1 MSKQN
6 HIIEPEE
13 LMAYLDG
20 ELPAKQAASTAAHLE
35 HCHECQVLAAE
46 LKEVSEM
53 LAGWEVEASEPELGE
68 EVAAALDERKTSTG
82 IVARRKGQMSFL
94 TSRGLLW
101 SGGLA
106 AVLIAAVSIPNLL
119 RSRDAAIKG
128 FNATRERSQV
138 VAQAPSKSL
147 PPQAGRKMETES
159 GPGGDAN
166 SFASYMKIP
175 HPAATPSAGTLGG
188 LQKNQGAEEE
198 QKAENQEDET
208 SNVPGYT
215 GPMIIRTADLAVT
228 TPQFD
233 KARAALDEIL
243 KRHHG
248 HIGELNVNTPPGSA
262 RSLSATLR
270 VPSNQMDVALA
281 DLKGLGR
288 VDKESQGGEEVT
300 QEYIDLQARLANSR
314 HTEQRLT
321 DILRERTGKLSDVL
335 SVEMQISRVR
345 GEIERMEAQRK
356 NMKNQVDFATVNL
369 NVTEEY
375 EAEIKAVPPSTST
388 RFRNA
393 AIEGYRS
400 LVDGI
405 IAVLLWLLSAGPT
418 LLLWAAILFFPAR
431 MVWRRARRY
440 RRDRA

>member
-1 MSKQN
+1 MSKEN
-6 HIIEPEE
+6 YIVEPEE

-35 HCHECQVLAAE
+35 HCHECRTLAAE
-46 LKEVSEM
+46 LKEVSE
-53 LAGWEVEASEPELGE
+53 LLQAWQADASEPELSE
-68 EVAAALDERKTSTG
+68 EVAAALKEDERAKDKPGSYRLPPH
-82 IVARRKGQMSFL
+82 RR
-94 TSRGLLW
+94 LLNLRYW
-101 SGGLA
+101 PKRAWGLA
-106 AVLIAAVSIPNLL
+106 VIGVILFALTTPMFFRKSVDLHTFSSPVQDLTLSSQGGARPSHVPAKK
-119 RSRDAAIKG
+119 AEG
-128 FNATRERSQV
+128 FQNSQQPV
-138 VAQAPSKSL
+138 GTPPPAPGVGT
-147 PPQAGRKMETES
+147 AGRLEK
-159 GPGGDAN
+159 DQ
-166 SFASYMKIP
+166 
-175 HPAATPSAGTLGG
+175 SAEL
-188 LQKNQGAEEE
+188 EEE
-198 QKAENQEDET
+198 TQDDET
-208 SNVPGYT
+208 SNVPGSN

-233 KARAALDEIL
+233 KARAALDDIL

-262 RSLSATLR
+262 RSLTATLR
-270 VPSNQMDVALA
+270 VPSNRMDVALA

-288 VDKESQGGEEVT
+288 VDKESQGGQEVT

-356 NMKNQVDFATVNL
+356 GMKNQVDFATVNL
-369 NVTEEY
+369 NVAEEY

-400 LVDGI
+400 VVDGI
-405 IAVLLWLLSAGPT
+405 IAVLLWLLTAGPT

>member
-6 HIIEPEE
+6 HIVEPEE

-35 HCHECQVLAAE
+35 HCHECQTLAAE
-46 LKEVSEM
+46 LKEVSGM

-68 EVAAALDERKTSTG
+68 RVAAALDHGERETSTG
-82 IVARRKGQMSFL
+82 FLGHRKGQMSFRIP
-94 TSRGLLW
+94 RGLLW

-106 AVLIAAVSIPNLL
+106 VAVGLIISIPNLM
-119 RSRDAAIKG
+119 RSRLAA
-128 FNATRERSQV
+128 NSANNSLT
-138 VAQAPSKSL
+138 APSQGSQETLKVPPKSA
-147 PPQAGRKMETES
+147 PARSEMKFEFSRAPQPMGTPA
-159 GPGGDAN
+159 PGEED
-166 SFASYMKIP
+166 
-175 HPAATPSAGTLGG
+175 
-188 LQKNQGAEEE
+188 QGAEESE
-198 QKAENQEDET
+198 AKNQEDET
-208 SNVPGYT
+208 SNVPGYN

-228 TPQFD
+228 MTTLQFD
-233 KARAALDEIL
+233 KARFALDEIL

-248 HIGELNVNTPPGSA
+248 HIGELSVNSPGGSA
-262 RSLSATLR
+262 RSLTATLR
-270 VPSNQMDVALA
+270 IPGNRLDAALN

-300 QEYIDLQARLANSR
+300 QEYIDLQARLTNSR
-314 HTEQRLT
+314 HTEQRLI

-356 NMKNQVDFATVNL
+356 GMKNQVDFATVTL
-369 NVTEEY
+369 NVSEEY
-375 EAEIKAVPPSTST
+375 KDEIKAVPPSTST

-431 MVWRRARRY
+431 MLWRRARRY